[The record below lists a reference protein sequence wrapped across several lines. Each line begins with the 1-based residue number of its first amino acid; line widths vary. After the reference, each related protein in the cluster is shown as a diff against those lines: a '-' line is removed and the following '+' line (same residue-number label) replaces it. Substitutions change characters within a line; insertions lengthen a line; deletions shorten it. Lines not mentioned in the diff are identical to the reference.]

1 MKNIGTWQSETHIEM
16 QGDNESLK
24 INEMR
29 LMLSFIL

>member
-1 MKNIGTWQSETHIEM
+1 MKNIGTRQSETHIEM

-29 LMLSFIL
+29 LMMSTIL